1 MTSVTPGEA
10 EVELRAGSAIALD
23 VRERSEYESGT
34 VPGALFVPLGRLDP
48 AALDP
53 DRRYITV
60 CASGSRSAVAAR
72 RLREAGLDAVNLAGG
87 MAAWRHFG
95 LSVTASRSDPSP

>member
-1 MTSVTPGEA
+1 LTSVTPGEA

-60 CASGSRSAVAAR
+60 CASGSRSAVAAGTS
-72 RLREAGLDAVNLAGG
+72 EALANAISSSPVFGSSLCAS
-87 MAAWRHFG
+87 MAGNAG
-95 LSVTASRSDPSP
+95 C